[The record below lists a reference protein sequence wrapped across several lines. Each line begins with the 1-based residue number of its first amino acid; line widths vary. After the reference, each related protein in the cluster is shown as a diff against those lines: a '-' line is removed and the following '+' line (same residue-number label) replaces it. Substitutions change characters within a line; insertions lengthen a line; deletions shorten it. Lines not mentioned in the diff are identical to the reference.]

1 MPGVEIAWHGSF
13 SEDGCYFL
21 SSSWA
26 EEKRRGME
34 NGGVGEET
42 DEDMETRKWGE
53 FGRIYIVVFLMWS
66 NLIGTVWFCSM
77 AASIDE
83 SGIELPTQ

>member
-53 FGRIYIVVFLMWS
+53 FGRIYIVFFFNVIQPDRNCMVLF
-66 NLIGTVWFCSM
+66 NG
-77 AASIDE
+77 ASIDE